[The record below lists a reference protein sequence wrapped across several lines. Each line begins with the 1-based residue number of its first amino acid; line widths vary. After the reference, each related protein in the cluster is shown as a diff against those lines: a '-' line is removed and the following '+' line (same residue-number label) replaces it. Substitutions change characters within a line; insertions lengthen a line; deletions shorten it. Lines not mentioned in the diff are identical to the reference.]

1 MLRDATQSA
10 GTTIRRSRLSDV
22 TPECRMEVRELTVRC
37 GARRFRI
44 WHGLA
49 DLWTWRWSAFVA
61 RLAARHDRFVVKI
74 GDYESAP
81 DAAAASWVVDGL
93 RGFADSVVSL
103 VLQELPPRQRTAL
116 VLRYFNGLSAAEI
129 AEVLGCSMGT
139 VQSPGIAG
147 PGPAAGK
154 HGTQRESTVSP
165 RLEALLS

>member
-1 MLRDATQSA
+1 MSFEEFDHDS
-10 GTTIRRSRLSDV
+10 S
-22 TPECRMEVRELTVRC
+22 
-37 GARRFRI
+37 
-44 WHGLA
+44 
-49 DLWTWRWSAFVA
+49 A
-61 RLAARHDRFVVKI
+61 RLFRTALLLSLNDR
-74 GDYESAP
+74 
-81 DAAAASWVVDGL
+81 AAAEDL
-93 RGFADSVVSL
+93 
-103 VLQELPPRQRTAL
+103 LQELPPRQRTAL